1 MCLRVLYESKD
12 QKTQEIEMS
21 QTTSAALSTPFN
33 PLRLQERTL
42 AVQVAAVLF
51 GTALMTA
58 SSYVSVP
65 MLPVPMT
72 MQTLAV
78 TLIGALYG
86 WRLGALTIAVWL
98 MQGALGMPVFS
109 NGTGGIARLAG
120 PTAGYLFAFPIAAAV
135 TGWLA
140 ERGWTGDRVFS
151 SFSAMLIGN
160 ALCLVGGG
168 AWLAGMIGFEKAFWV
183 GIAPFVLGA
192 IVKSALGAAILKAM
206 KATVQRAA

>member
-1 MCLRVLYESKD
+1 
-12 QKTQEIEMS
+12 MS
-21 QTTSAALSTPFN
+21 RTAATTFATPFD
-33 PLRLQERTL
+33 PLRLHERTL
-42 AVQVAAVLF
+42 AVQMAAVLF

-58 SSYVSVP
+58 SSYISVP
-65 MLPVPMT
+65 MIPVPMT
-72 MQTLAV
+72 MQTLAA
-78 TLIGALYG
+78 TMIGALYG

-98 MQGALGMPVFS
+98 LQGALGLPVFS

-140 ERGWTGDRVFS
+140 ERGWTGDRVARAFAS
-151 SFSAMLIGN
+151 MLVGN
-160 ALCLVGGG
+160 ALILLMGW
-168 AWLAGMIGFEKAFWV
+168 AWLTLLIGGEKALWAGV
-183 GIAPFVLGA
+183 APFVLGA

>member
-1 MCLRVLYESKD
+1 
-12 QKTQEIEMS
+12 MS
-21 QTTSAALSTPFN
+21 QENKEIDMSRIAAGPFSGPFS
-33 PLRLQERTL
+33 PLRLSERPL
-42 AVQVAAVLF
+42 AVQVGAVLF

-65 MLPVPMT
+65 MVPVPMT

-86 WRLGALTIAVWL
+86 WRLGAITIAVWL
-98 MQGALGMPVFS
+98 MQGALGLPVFS

-140 ERGWTGDRVFS
+140 ERGWTGDRVVRAFL
-151 SFSAMLIGN
+151 AMLAGN
-160 ALCLVGGG
+160 ALCLMIGG
-168 AWLAGMIGFEKAFWV
+168 AWLAVLIGGEKAFWA
-183 GIAPFVLGA
+183 GAAPFVLGG

-206 KATVQRAA
+206 PATLQRRA

>member
-1 MCLRVLYESKD
+1 
-12 QKTQEIEMS
+12 MS
-21 QTTSAALSTPFN
+21 QTTTASLSTAFN

-42 AVQVAAVLF
+42 AVQIAAVLF

-72 MQTLAV
+72 MQTLAA
-78 TLIGALYG
+78 TMIGALYG

-120 PTAGYLFAFPIAAAV
+120 PTAGYLLAFPIAAAV

-140 ERGWTGDRVFS
+140 ERGWTGDRVVR

-160 ALCLVGGG
+160 ALCLVIGG
-168 AWLAGMIGFEKAFWV
+168 AWLAGMIGIEKAFWV
-183 GIAPFVLGA
+183 GFAPFVLGA
-192 IVKSALGAAILKAM
+192 IVKSALGASILKAM

>member
-1 MCLRVLYESKD
+1 MNRITAGTFSG
-12 QKTQEIEMS
+12 
-21 QTTSAALSTPFN
+21 PFS
-33 PLRLQERTL
+33 PLRLSERPLT
-42 AVQVAAVLF
+42 VQVGAVLF

-65 MLPVPMT
+65 MVPVPMT

-86 WRLGALTIAVWL
+86 WRLGAITIAVWL
-98 MQGALGMPVFS
+98 MQGALGLPVFS
-109 NGTGGIARLAG
+109 NGTGGIARLVG

-140 ERGWTGDRVFS
+140 ERGWTGDPVVRAFL
-151 SFSAMLIGN
+151 AMLAGN
-160 ALCLVGGG
+160 ALCLMLGG
-168 AWLAGMIGFEKAFWV
+168 AWLAVLIGGEKAFWAGV
-183 GIAPFVLGA
+183 APFVLGG

-206 KATVQRAA
+206 RATLQRHA